1 MGRKER
7 PGARQKFCL
16 RGRDK
21 RMQNETEFGARAFAL
36 AQLFVAPVYVEDL
49 QVWETIRVERDYLT
63 RYFRQIGQ
71 ELIVDE
77 AEGYGFIRQI
87 ELDGE
92 ERVPRIGRRQTLG
105 YTATILLVCLRED
118 LARFDAA
125 PGESTRLVL
134 TRQQLRELVL
144 QFVRESNNQIRDM
157 RTVDTAIRRA
167 EELGFLKA
175 VGAAESDTLEVMRIL
190 KARFGP
196 SELES
201 VKERLIRHG
210 VGRT

>member
-1 MGRKER
+1 
-7 PGARQKFCL
+7 
-16 RGRDK
+16 
-21 RMQNETEFGARAFAL
+21 MQNDTEFGARAFAL
-36 AQLFVAPVYVEDL
+36 AQLFVAPVYGEDL
-49 QVWETIRVERDYLT
+49 QVWETIRTERDYLT

-77 AEGYGFIRQI
+77 AEGYAFIRQI

-105 YTATILLVCLRED
+105 YTATILLVCLREE

-125 PGESTRLVL
+125 SGESTRLVL

-144 QFVRESNNQIRDM
+144 QFVKESNNQIRDM
-157 RTVDTAIRRA
+157 RTVDSAIRRA
-167 EELGFLKA
+167 EELGFLRA

-210 VGRT
+210 EGRT

>member
-1 MGRKER
+1 MGRKE
-7 PGARQKFCL
+7 PLGAHRKFYL
-16 RGRDK
+16 RGQGTNMPND
-21 RMQNETEFGARAFAL
+21 TEFGVRAFAL
-36 AQLFVAPVYVEDL
+36 AQLFVAPVYAEDI
-49 QVWETIRVERDYLT
+49 QVWEAIRADRDYLT
-63 RYFRQIGQ
+63 RYFRQMLQ
-71 ELIVDE
+71 ELVIDE
-77 AEGYGFIRQI
+77 AEGYAFIRQI

-105 YTATILLVCLRED
+105 YTATILLVCLREE

-144 QFVRESNNQIRDM
+144 QFVKESNNQIRDM
-157 RTVDTAIRRA
+157 RTVDSAIRRS
-167 EELGFLKA
+167 EELGFLRP

-196 SELES
+196 SELEL

-210 VGRT
+210 EGRT

>member
-1 MGRKER
+1 
-7 PGARQKFCL
+7 
-16 RGRDK
+16 
-21 RMQNETEFGARAFAL
+21 MQNDTEFGARAFAL
-36 AQLFVAPVYVEDL
+36 AQLFVAPVYVEDI
-49 QVWETIRVERDYLT
+49 QVWETIRAERDYLT

-77 AEGYGFIRQI
+77 AEGYAFIRQI

-92 ERVPRIGRRQTLG
+92 ERVPRIGRRQTIG
-105 YTATILLVCLRED
+105 YTATILLVCLREE

-144 QFVRESNNQIRDM
+144 QFVKESNNQIRDM
-157 RTVDTAIRRA
+157 RTVDSAIRRA
-167 EELGFLKA
+167 EELGFLRA

-201 VKERLIRHG
+201 VK
-210 VGRT
+210 

>member
-1 MGRKER
+1 MLLSISK
-7 PGARQKFCL
+7 
-16 RGRDK
+16 DIH
-21 RMQNETEFGARAFAL
+21 
-36 AQLFVAPVYVEDL
+36 
-49 QVWETIRVERDYLT
+49 VWQTIRADRDYLT

-71 ELIVDE
+71 ELVVDE
-77 AEGYGFIRQI
+77 AEGYAFIRQI

-105 YTATILLVCLRED
+105 YTATILLVCLREE

-125 PGESTRLVL
+125 TGESTRLVL
-134 TRQQLRELVL
+134 ARQQLRELVL
-144 QFVRESNNQIRDM
+144 QFVKESNNQIRDM
-157 RTVDTAIRRA
+157 RTIDSAIRRA
-167 EELGFLKA
+167 EELGFLRA
-175 VGAAESDTLEVMRIL
+175 VGAAESDTFEVMRIL

-210 VGRT
+210 EGRT

>member
-7 PGARQKFCL
+7 PGVRQKFCL
-16 RGRDK
+16 RAQDK
-21 RMQNETEFGARAFAL
+21 SMQNDTEFGARAFAL
-36 AQLFVAPVYVEDL
+36 AQLFVAPVYIEDI
-49 QVWETIRVERDYLT
+49 QVWETIRADRDYLM

-77 AEGYGFIRQI
+77 AEGYAFIRQI

-92 ERVPRIGRRQTLG
+92 ERVPRIGRRQALG
-105 YTATILLVCLRED
+105 YTATILLVCLREE

-125 PGESTRLVL
+125 PGGSTRLVF

-144 QFVRESNNQIRDM
+144 QFVKESNNQIRDT
-157 RTVDTAIRRA
+157 RTVDSAIRRA
-167 EELGFLKA
+167 EELGFLRS
-175 VGAAESDTLEVMRIL
+175 VGAAESDTFEVMRIL

-210 VGRT
+210 EGRT

>member
-7 PGARQKFCL
+7 LGGRQRFYS
-16 RGRDK
+16 RGQDK
-21 RMQNETEFGARAFAL
+21 SMQNDTEFGARAFAL
-36 AQLFVAPVYVEDL
+36 AQLFVAPVYVEDI
-49 QVWETIRVERDYLT
+49 QVWETIRAERDYLT

-71 ELIVDE
+71 ELVVDE
-77 AEGYGFIRQI
+77 AEGYAFIRQI

-92 ERVPRIGRRQTLG
+92 ERVPRIGRRQTIG
-105 YTATILLVCLRED
+105 YTATILLVCLREE

-134 TRQQLRELVL
+134 TRQQLREVVL
-144 QFVRESNNQIRDM
+144 QFVKESNNQIRDM
-157 RTVDTAIRRA
+157 RTVDSAIRRA
-167 EELGFLKA
+167 EELGFLRA

-210 VGRT
+210 EGRT